1 MPKFVKQRHY
11 LVMRQQRGL
20 ISYGGGKIT
29 GQKRNR
35 ALQATIWRESSI
47 PAFGHPGTAS
57 LFRTGIKIQI
67 EKGDGFTFLFHL
79 ISQHI
84 RMPGRHCWTGVNIDA
99 EHPRDDI
106 EHPLDHLPGWE
117 IFPQSLL

>member
-1 MPKFVKQRHY
+1 MSKFVKQRNY
-11 LVMRQQRGL
+11 LVMRQQGGL
-20 ISYGGGKIT
+20 ISDGGGKIT

-47 PAFGHPGTAS
+47 PTFGHPGTAS

-67 EKGDGFTFLFHL
+67 EEGDRFSFLLHL

-84 RMPGRHCWTGVNIDA
+84 RMPDRHCWTGVNIDA
-99 EHPRDDI
+99 EYLRDDI
-106 EHPLDHLPGWE
+106 EHPLDHLAGWE